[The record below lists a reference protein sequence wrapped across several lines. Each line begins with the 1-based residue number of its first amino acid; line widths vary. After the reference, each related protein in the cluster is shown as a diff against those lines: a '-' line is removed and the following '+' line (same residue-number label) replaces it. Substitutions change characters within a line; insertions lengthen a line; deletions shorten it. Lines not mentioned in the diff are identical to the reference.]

1 MESVKIIVIDQGH
14 TIAYETYCLLIEVLN
29 DTRIELESLSPADC
43 TGDTIYTYRKNIFI
57 QFIFNYFRGGFVGN
71 ERSAA

>member
-29 DTRIELESLSPADC
+29 DTRIELESLSPYDC
-43 TGDTIYTYRKNIFI
+43 TGDTIYT
-57 QFIFNYFRGGFVGN
+57 
-71 ERSAA
+71 